1 MDARLPPASIAPST
15 SATSSSTGGV
25 TLEDIM
31 AQLVRMDARLD
42 TLSDELCQV
51 NTRIGRVARRQA
63 VMGGFVAFPPPTPE
77 ASEDED
83 DDGDVDA
90 EDDGA
95 SSSNANEMST

>member
-1 MDARLPPASIAPST
+1 MRMDARLPPASTAPST

-51 NTRIGRVARRQA
+51 NTHIGRIARR
-63 VMGGFVAFPPPTPE
+63 
-77 ASEDED
+77 
-83 DDGDVDA
+83 
-90 EDDGA
+90 
-95 SSSNANEMST
+95 